1 MNECLRYWLA
11 GLLEGEGTFMCGPPS
26 APNRPSLRLAM
37 TDRDVVDRAGELL
50 EARGVSLKQP
60 ERHAQNGW
68 KPVFVVYIRGAK
80 AVAMMKD
87 LYPLMG
93 ERRRKQI
100 DRVLS
105 SYIPRSAQVSES
117 EARELARRY
126 HAGDR
131 HPTALGRE
139 YGIGKNAAIYW
150 INKYKPG

>member
-1 MNECLRYWLA
+1 MNELQRHWLA

-37 TDRDVVDRAGELL
+37 TDRDVVERAGELL
-50 EARGVSLKQP
+50 GARGVGLKQP

-80 AVAMMKD
+80 AVAAMKD

-93 ERRRKQI
+93 ERRRVQI
-100 DRVLS
+100 DRVLR
-105 SYIPRSAQVSES
+105 SYVPRLPQISEQQ
-117 EARELARRY
+117 ARELAQRY
-126 HAGDR
+126 RAGDR

-139 YGIGKNAAIYW
+139 YGIRKNAAIYY
-150 INKYKPG
+150 INKYAPA